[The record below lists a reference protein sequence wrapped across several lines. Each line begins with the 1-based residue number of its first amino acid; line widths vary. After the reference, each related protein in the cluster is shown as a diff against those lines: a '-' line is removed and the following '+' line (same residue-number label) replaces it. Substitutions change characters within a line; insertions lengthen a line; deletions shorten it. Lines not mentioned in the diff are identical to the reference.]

1 MVLCPPVTI
10 ILPGEWEQLLESPC
24 THPKCHTFQTG
35 TEKERAVYNLAVKRV
50 NIHGENSNGTH
61 DGKPGVSM
69 KIVELTKPVS
79 GKDID
84 LKLILNSNDNET
96 RTLVI
101 NVNVQAMRYTGIPS
115 SQIQTE
121 LKKLKLLPNQGRVKI
136 FQTFSVSRPTR
147 FNYHSS
153 AHREAFTSQNKGNWN
168 T

>member
-1 MVLCPPVTI
+1 M
-10 ILPGEWEQLLESPC
+10 
-24 THPKCHTFQTG
+24 
-35 TEKERAVYNLAVKRV
+35 YNLAVKRV
-50 NIHGENSNGTH
+50 NIPGEISNGTH

-84 LKLILNSNDNET
+84 LKLILNSNDSET

-121 LKKLKLLPNQGRVKI
+121 LKELKLLTNQGRVKM
-136 FQTFSVSRPTR
+136 FQTLSVSRPTR
-147 FNYHSS
+147 FN
-153 AHREAFTSQNKGNWN
+153 
-168 T
+168 